1 MVLIYCIKKMKEK
14 LIYARN
20 QLFFDRIMDLANG
33 NNLFIAVGASH
44 LGGGNGLLNLFR
56 EAGYRLKPLPP
67 LAQ

>member
-1 MVLIYCIKKMKEK
+1 MKDK

-20 QLFFDRIMDLANG
+20 QLFFDRIMGLANG